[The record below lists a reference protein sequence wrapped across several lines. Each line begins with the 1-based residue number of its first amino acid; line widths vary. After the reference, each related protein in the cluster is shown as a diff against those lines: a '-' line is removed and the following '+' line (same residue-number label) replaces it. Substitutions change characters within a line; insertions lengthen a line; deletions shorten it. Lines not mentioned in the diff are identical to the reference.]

1 MILADLDSA
10 ILDQGDLRVTG
21 VIKVHLVP
29 GEVEETADQRAT
41 QVQRGLPESRESPG
55 LQENLDEGGL

>member
-1 MILADLDSA
+1 MSIFRALDHIIFYILQ
-10 ILDQGDLRVTG
+10 INVFNRVTG

-41 QVQRGLPESRESPG
+41 QV
-55 LQENLDEGGL
+55 